1 MQVEN
6 DVRGLVWKLLLVN
19 TLSCGLEVSMAAGTV
34 YVPSLLLQGGMEERY
49 MTMVLAV
56 APVLALIFVPLISS
70 ASDSWQGCFGRR
82 RPFIWILSLGV
93 LLGLQILP
101 QAWRLAALMSP
112 QWRGSLELVLQAAA
126 VCLME
131 FCGQA
136 CFTLLMALLSDL
148 FPGEEE
154 NRRAFSVNCLMTSL
168 GGCLG
173 FLLSA
178 VDWSQVPLATY
189 LGGQEAF
196 VYTLLTI
203 LFLSCLL
210 TTAFIPEERGSRQ
223 REINTLTCGSQKS
236 WSRRCCPRLF
246 LPRPQCFHVALGHCA
261 SACMAVLPRIH
272 AACVHVPAV
281 IWRLFVVEMCS
292 WMALMSFMLF
302 FVEFIGEGLYQGVPS
317 AEPDTQERKRYD
329 EGVRVASL
337 GLFLQSVVSLLCSLV
352 MDCWVA
358 LLGPRVVY
366 ISGAALLVLATMTMS
381 VSDSVV
387 TITVMAALTGYTI
400 CVLHILPY
408 TLLCLYHSDRQVF
421 FTSSKPRR
429 PQLRDGDDSL
439 LAKPFLSCG
448 PASPYADHTAG
459 GLILPGADPSVGSP
473 HISLFA
479 GGNNPSEADCT
490 PVTQRG
496 MCFDMAILESAYL
509 LSQVMPAM
517 CLGTIVQL
525 ANNARAYMA
534 SACFF
539 SLLAFLCSTRVVY
552 SRADLKRSA
561 PLHQRHQ
568 PKTYINT

>member
-6 DVRGLVWKLLLVN
+6 DLRGVVWKLLLVN

-56 APVLALIFVPLISS
+56 GPVLALIFVPLIGS

-93 LLGLQILP
+93 LLGLQIMP
-101 QAWRLAALMSP
+101 QACRLAALMSP
-112 QWRGSLELVLQAAA
+112 QRRSSLELVLQAAA

-154 NRRAFSVNCLMTSL
+154 NRRAFSVNSLMTSL

-173 FLLSA
+173 FLLPA
-178 VDWSQVPLATY
+178 VDWSQAPLATY

-210 TTAFIPEERGSRQ
+210 TTAFIPEEKGSRQ
-223 REINTLTCGSQKS
+223 RERNTLTYGSLKS
-236 WSRRCCPRLF
+236 CRCCPRSF
-246 LPRPQCFHVALGHCA
+246 LLRTQCFHVALGHCA
-261 SACMAVLPRIH
+261 SACMSVLPRIY
-272 AACVHVPAV
+272 AACVHVPVV
-281 IWRLFVVEMCS
+281 IWRLFVAEMCS

-302 FVEFIGEGLYQGVPS
+302 FVDFMGEGLYQGVPS
-317 AEPDTQERKRYD
+317 AEPETQERKRYD

-337 GLFLQSVVSLLCSLV
+337 GLFLQCVVSLLCSLV
-352 MDCWVA
+352 MDCWIT

-381 VSDSVV
+381 ASDSVV

-408 TLLCLYHSDRQVF
+408 TLLCLYQSDRQDF

-429 PQLRDGDDSL
+429 PQLSDADDSP

-448 PASPYADHTAG
+448 PPSPYANHTAG
-459 GLILPGADPSVGSP
+459 GLILPGADPSVGSS

-479 GGNNPSEADCT
+479 GENNRSEADCT

-496 MCFDMAILESAYL
+496 MCFHMAILESAYL

-525 ANNARAYMA
+525 ANSVRAYMA

-561 PLHQRHQ
+561 PPHQRHQ
-568 PKTYINT
+568 PKIYINT